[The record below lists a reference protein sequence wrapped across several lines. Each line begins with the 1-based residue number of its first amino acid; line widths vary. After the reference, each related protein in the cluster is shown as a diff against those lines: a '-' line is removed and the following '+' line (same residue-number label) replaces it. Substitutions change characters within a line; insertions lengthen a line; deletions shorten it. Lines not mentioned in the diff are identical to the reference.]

1 MFFKIFYVKE
11 DDVLGTRSLMAALG
25 LTVATAVMC
34 KGRSHVLAG
43 ALLTLLCARHVWK
56 HRRAL

>member
-1 MFFKIFYVKE
+1 ME
-11 DDVLGTRSLMAALG
+11 TRSLMAALG
-25 LTVATAVMC
+25 LTVATAVMG